1 MAIMPDTPKISTLK
15 EAKALGCMIQR
26 LYLDTT
32 PDKKGRHIP
41 MAQEQKQI
49 NGVDM
54 EAYEDFKKRHATRTP
69 TEFAKVMH
77 RADPEHGFE
86 LEWWSDDPDIVEW
99 FSIAIIKK
107 FGWLKGSGKMQ
118 INIPYWN
125 MPALRIERDGNTGM
139 QVRAANFEVHAVC
152 SDIFLRILR
161 EKQLKGNT
169 SMADG

>member
-1 MAIMPDTPKISTLK
+1 
-15 EAKALGCMIQR
+15 
-26 LYLDTT
+26 
-32 PDKKGRHIP
+32 
-41 MAQEQKQI
+41 MAQEQQQI

-77 RADPEHGFE
+77 RTDPEHGFE
-86 LEWWSDDPDIVEW
+86 LEWWSDDQDIVEW
-99 FSIAIIKK
+99 FSIAIIQK

-118 INIPYWN
+118 IKIPYWN
-125 MPALRIERDGNTGM
+125 MPSLRIERDGNTGM